1 MIDARKARQNT
12 AGGGATG
19 AIQVWDN
26 PMPRELYH
34 TDWVADRTIAWLD
47 TLPADAD
54 WFVWLSFPDP
64 HHPWDPP
71 ASERAR
77 VDWRDVPLPRL
88 YPGDAATA
96 AAGSPTS
103 RATGRATSTVRCGRN
118 LESPRDFRPCDLTR
132 RSGARNQR
140 DESTSKTN

>member
-1 MIDARKARQNT
+1 
-12 AGGGATG
+12 
-19 AIQVWDN
+19 
-26 PMPRELYH
+26 MPRELYH

-71 ASERAR
+71 AAERSR
-77 VDWRDVPLPRL
+77 VAWRDVPLPRL

-96 AAGSPTS
+96 ATGSRRSRPTGAGI
-103 RATGRATSTVRCGRN
+103 STVRCGATWN
-118 LESPRDFRPCDLTR
+118 LRATFDR
-132 RSGARNQR
+132 AI
-140 DESTSKTN
+140 

>member
-1 MIDARKARQNT
+1 MQNT

-26 PMPRELYH
+26 PMPREVYH

-71 ASERAR
+71 ASERSR
-77 VDWRDVPLPRL
+77 VDWRDVPLPRSVSRRRRDGGAL
-88 YPGDAATA
+88 ARGEA
-96 AAGSPTS
+96 AALA
-103 RATGRATSTVRCGRN
+103 RAISTVRCGPTSN
-118 LESPRDFRPCDLTR
+118 R
-132 RSGARNQR
+132 RAVSVRA
-140 DESTSKTN
+140 T